1 MHTVKAQIFH
11 RNRRTG
17 RIYFGA
23 RMWHTFSLFCVIRQT
38 SFVEVVMRVN
48 HVKPPYEA
56 KALERSNERN
66 AELKQMQR
74 LQVMLARKLELR
86 RLPSFAESP
95 AKVA

>member
-1 MHTVKAQIFH
+1 
-11 RNRRTG
+11 
-17 RIYFGA
+17 
-23 RMWHTFSLFCVIRQT
+23 
-38 SFVEVVMRVN
+38 MRVN